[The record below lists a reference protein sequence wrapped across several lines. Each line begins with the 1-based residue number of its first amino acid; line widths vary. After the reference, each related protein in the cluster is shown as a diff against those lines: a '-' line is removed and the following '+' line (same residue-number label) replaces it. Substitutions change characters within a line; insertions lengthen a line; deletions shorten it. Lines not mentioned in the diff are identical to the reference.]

1 MVGNITSENEKGE
14 GSFIWIIIDDQFGF
28 GIESVDSIAICRCIS
43 YEEHTR
49 IINYSIQSR
58 KKG

>member
-14 GSFIWIIIDDQFGF
+14 GSFIWIIIVDQFGF

-49 IINYSIQSR
+49 IINYSI
-58 KKG
+58 